1 LLGQVFKGEKVDLGD
16 GDFTVKKADFE
27 VKLHDTRKLSAI
39 EQVDGATFLFV
50 KALSQAQAQVQ
61 EQLGS
66 LNFTLSQDDL
76 VIHLFI
82 SHSPPDAKAE
92 ERART
97 NGKSRCFVMGN
108 ISMSLD

>member
-27 VKLHDTRKLSAI
+27 VKLHETRKLSAI

-50 KALSQAQAQVQ
+50 KALSQAQVQ
-61 EQLGS
+61 QQLGS

-92 ERART
+92 ERA
-97 NGKSRCFVMGN
+97 
-108 ISMSLD
+108 